1 MKNSF
6 VIFEKQ
12 LRDTFKNKTILIQ
25 FLMFPIMTLIMEN
38 TVKMDGMQPHF
49 FVKLFSVMFIG
60 MAPLTCMSA
69 ILSEEK
75 EKNTLR
81 VWSSFGVTP
90 WQFLLGTGSYVFFCC
105 FFGIAVFA
113 LAGEYT
119 GKGLLEYL
127 MIMTLGVIMSELIGA
142 GIGVFGRNQME
153 AASISIP
160 VMMVFSFVPM
170 LAGFNNTIQ
179 RIGRIF
185 YSQQLS
191 NWILGIGE
199 KSGEGGIGAETILIL
214 IANFIL
220 AAGFF
225 LMAYQKRGLE

>member
-1 MKNSF
+1 M
-6 VIFEKQ
+6 
-12 LRDTFKNKTILIQ
+12 
-25 FLMFPIMTLIMEN
+25 
-38 TVKMDGMQPHF
+38 
-49 FVKLFSVMFIG
+49 
-60 MAPLTCMSA
+60 
-69 ILSEEK
+69 
-75 EKNTLR
+75 
-81 VWSSFGVTP
+81 
-90 WQFLLGTGSYVFFCC
+90 
-105 FFGIAVFA
+105 FA

-127 MIMTLGVIMSELIGA
+127 MIMALGVIMSELIGA

-199 KSGEGGIGAETILIL
+199 KSGEGGIGAEAILIL